1 MSRNGTERADF
12 RHGPLAPK
20 KDATGPTRLPSSA
33 YDHRLESAK
42 VKQDRQIHPADDTL
56 HDPLLARISALDAL
70 PVEDRLK
77 WVQEQSATLMAAKT
91 AARTPHA
98 SQSAEYARL
107 LEGAHLA
114 IIDAQLRCLTK
125 LQTQLVASGK
135 VRSV

>member
-1 MSRNGTERADF
+1 M
-12 RHGPLAPK
+12 
-20 KDATGPTRLPSSA
+20 
-33 YDHRLESAK
+33 
-42 VKQDRQIHPADDTL
+42 KQDRQIHPADDTL